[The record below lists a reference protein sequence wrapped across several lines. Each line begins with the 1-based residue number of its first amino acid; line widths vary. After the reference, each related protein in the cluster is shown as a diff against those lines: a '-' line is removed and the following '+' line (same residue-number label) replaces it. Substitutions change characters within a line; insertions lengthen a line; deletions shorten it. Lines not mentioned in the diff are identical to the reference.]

1 MGEEANEE
9 RAQQIYEKSMKIEQQ
24 FGDVLTS
31 KTDTLIHF
39 LFWFWFFFLLA
50 VIEDETLSDV
60 YDHICEVIDREQS
73 LDYVWIPSKE
83 KL

>member
-31 KTDTLIHF
+31 KVEIKMILWKF
-39 LFWFWFFFLLA
+39 VRKYSF
-50 VIEDETLSDV
+50 
-60 YDHICEVIDREQS
+60 
-73 LDYVWIPSKE
+73 
-83 KL
+83 

>member
-9 RAQQIYEKSMKIEQQ
+9 RAQQMYEKSIKIEQQ

-31 KTDTLIHF
+31 KKKPRNNSFICSS
-39 LFWFWFFFLLA
+39 FFLLA